1 MNEPDVMARLAAA
14 NPVWPAEMDDAARSS
29 RAQFLLRSVL
39 ARPRARRSRLPHAL
53 IPAALAAAVAVAVA
67 VVSVPRT
74 QPEPPPPAPAVTT
87 PRTVL
92 FAAADLAAR
101 QKQPAQFVHVAGT
114 VGRIVH
120 LGPGSGYNVIRVDS
134 VRSVQPANG
143 LPGEGWL
150 TVGEGGSSVRPLT
163 AADAAAYAKHGS
175 PGAAKVPKPGAGQ
188 GLYPDLAG
196 DSDFEGDVA
205 DLPGDPAETGTAM
218 LATVPAPPDPQG
230 WLFRQGTRLL
240 DTFTDVIGGDQRAKI
255 FRMLAGLTAVRT
267 LDEKADPLGRPAL
280 GLAYTERTTRY
291 GLIDWQIFVGAGSD
305 QITYTQAVVRQPGP
319 ANASL
324 TPGAVQYSTAITS
337 VTWSDKP

>member
-14 NPVWPAEMDDAARSS
+14 NPVRQSEMDDAARSS

-39 ARPRARRSRLPHAL
+39 ARPRARRSRLPYAL
-53 IPAALAAAVAVAVA
+53 IPVALAAAVAVAV
-67 VVSVPRT
+67 VSLPRT
-74 QPEPPPPAPAVTT
+74 EPEPPPPPPAIST
-87 PRTVL
+87 PRTIL
-92 FAAADLAAR
+92 SAAADLAVKQR
-101 QKQPAQFVHVAGT
+101 QPAQFVHVVGS

-163 AADAAAYAKHGS
+163 AADAAAYAKDGS
-175 PGAAKVPKPGAGQ
+175 PVATKVPKPGADES
-188 GLYPDLAG
+188 LYPNLAD

-218 LATVPAPPDPQG
+218 LAAVPAPPDPQG

-255 FRMLAGLTAVRT
+255 YRMLAGLTAVRT
-267 LDEKADPLGRPAL
+267 LDAKADPLGRPAL

-319 ANASL
+319 ANATL

-337 VTWSDKP
+337 VTWTDKP